1 MPWIK
6 AGPKKK
12 AKKKELCKHLWEIT
26 GDRKPNGE
34 LKKKS
39 LGVCVKCSD
48 RRYFINT
55 PVIKRGSRID
65 I

>member
-1 MPWIK
+1 MK
-6 AGPKKK
+6 TKTGCKGK
-12 AKKKELCKHLWEIT
+12 AKACKHLWEIT